1 MEEIIGAIPADS
13 LSDTERASLLFMIE
27 EEKVARDAYVLFS
40 SKFGGNVFANIQ
52 KSEQTHMDAVGY
64 LLDRYEMSKP
74 STLSTFG
81 TFENADLQ
89 ALYDALTEQGSASWV
104 EALKVGAAIE
114 EVDIMD
120 LKRIVAEDIDNADL
134 AAVYANLIKGSEN
147 HLRAFVKNLN
157 KQGVS
162 YSPQFLSEADYQAII
177 NG

>member
-1 MEEIIGAIPADS
+1 MEEIISAIPADS

-27 EEKVARDAYVLFS
+27 EEKVARDSYVLFS

-52 KSEQTHMDAVGY
+52 KSEQSHIDAVAY
-64 LLDRYEMSKP
+64 LLNRYDMSLP
-74 STLSTFG
+74 QTLSTFG
-81 TFENADLQ
+81 TFENPDLQ
-89 ALYDALTEQGSASWV
+89 ALYDALTEKGSTSWV

-134 AAVYANLIKGSEN
+134 VAVFANLIKGSEN
-147 HLRAFVKNLN
+147 HLRAFVKNLS

-162 YSPQFLSEADYQAII
+162 YTPQYLSEADYRAII